1 LRNHCGGALFFRMR
15 QGPTQTSA
23 SPPGRSPTPKSGERQ
38 SRQVPRSPLVSAR
51 HTLGSA
57 RTVDK
62 VSSVASLPGV
72 SPRRSS
78 CEEARDTT
86 SEICRAWCLQHGES
100 LREEVAR
107 QSEQVLQELALERS
121 ERQSGLEELRQAF
134 EVLTLETSER
144 AANPSAVTVGQLQSQ
159 LSQLQDCCTTAAD
172 MATNKTALLRF
183 DVDRIEAEQRVS
195 IKDCLARVEAVEAAQ
210 VVKRLEVIEAT
221 LDIRRCDSGAPRTR
235 RERKGLSRLDS
246 IAEEA
251 ETVNRVKRVES
262 DMSVDKL
269 KTLFVMEETA
279 RNDIENLQQQIDGLS
294 VGITEQVYRA
304 VDAKETNL
312 REVLRVFAQDQV
324 NLAESLTI
332 ERDRHAEE
340 VSQLR
345 RQIEALASQTSARPS
360 HEALPS
366 GVHGDASPTLTSR
379 FDAMHK
385 VVTEMHAAMQDI
397 SGMCTQ
403 FQDTALRDLMLS
415 PNPGAERKL
424 LPVDVALRDCHDEVK
439 LCEDVVAE
447 RVRLSS
453 GSPSVNGGL
462 LATDTRKDPFN
473 MSAGSSVLQE
483 SEFVMKGGVFCVGT
497 LAVENTSVKQQR
509 MPFSGGMTPR
519 RPPASRSPSPVVGR
533 LDVEG
538 IACHSHRG
546 RTVSTVS
553 RTMTAAD
560 ARCASGSFVS
570 VPSPVLGNR
579 SVRLI
584 ASP

>member
-1 LRNHCGGALFFRMR
+1 MRNHCGGALFFRMR

-78 CEEARDTT
+78 CEESRDTT

-262 DMSVDKL
+262 DISVDKL

-403 FQDTALRDLMLS
+403 FQDTALRDLMVLS

-424 LPVDVALRDCHDEVK
+424 LPVDVALGDCRDEVK
-439 LCEDVVAE
+439 LCEDVVAG

-453 GSPSVNGGL
+453 GSPSVKGGL

-538 IACHSHRG
+538 IAGSHRV